1 MHISISIDEQ
11 LLRLSEGDEIL
22 REYPVSSAAKGVGFR
37 EESYRTPTGQFRICE
52 KIGYDQPLG
61 TIFKTREPTGLWST
75 DDVVEDDLITS
86 RILRLDGL
94 DPENKNTLARCIY
107 IHGTNQEELI
117 GTPASHGC
125 IRMSN
130 IDVIELFDLTPLD
143 TLVSIEAPQRQ
154 RGKLIFFDCDSTLSA
169 IEGIDELARARGP
182 EIFQQVVDLT
192 NAAMNG
198 EIPLQEV
205 FPRRM
210 EIIRPDKA
218 LCESVARQYMET
230 IVVGVRE
237 TLQTL
242 REDGWTIVIISGGF
256 APLIKPLAETLGVEF
271 VEAVPLFLDES
282 GGYAGYDAHFPST
295 RNGGKPEIIREW
307 KAAMRP
313 KTTVMVGDGISDLES
328 QNEVDLFIGFGG
340 VVIRDAVKNS
350 AQHFVESFADIPA
363 LAKKAAKRK

>member
-1 MHISISIDEQ
+1 
-11 LLRLSEGDEIL
+11 
-22 REYPVSSAAKGVGFR
+22 
-37 EESYRTPTGQFRICE
+37 
-52 KIGYDQPLG
+52 
-61 TIFKTREPTGLWST
+61 
-75 DDVVEDDLITS
+75 
-86 RILRLDGL
+86 
-94 DPENKNTLARCIY
+94 
-107 IHGTNQEELI
+107 
-117 GTPASHGC
+117 
-125 IRMSN
+125 
-130 IDVIELFDLTPLD
+130 
-143 TLVSIEAPQRQ
+143 
-154 RGKLIFFDCDSTLSA
+154 
-169 IEGIDELARARGP
+169 
-182 EIFQQVVDLT
+182 
-192 NAAMNG
+192 MNG
-198 EIPLQEV
+198 EIPLHEV

-218 LCESVARQYMET
+218 LCETVAHQYIET
-230 IVVGVRE
+230 IVGGVRE

-328 QNEVDLFIGFGG
+328 QNEVDMFIGFGG
-340 VVIRDAVKNS
+340 VVIREVVKNS
-350 AQHFVESFADIPA
+350 AQHFVESFTDIPA